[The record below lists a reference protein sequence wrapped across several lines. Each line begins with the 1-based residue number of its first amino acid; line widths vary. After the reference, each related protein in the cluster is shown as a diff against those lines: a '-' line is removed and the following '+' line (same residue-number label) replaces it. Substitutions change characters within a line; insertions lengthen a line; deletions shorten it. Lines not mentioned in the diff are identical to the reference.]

1 MMGWTDAKR
10 FATLFGLFMQ
20 LGVLEAKKSDSV
32 APVFSDEEAVHPIS
46 AAQADRITEKLE
58 SLGPC
63 YIKLGQFLS
72 SRSDILPKVMLTSL
86 SRLQDHVQPFAF
98 EEVRGIVEREL
109 GARISKA
116 FSEFETQPFA
126 SASISQVHRAVTHNG
141 RKVAVKIQRPEIQTQ
156 FYKDIETLQKVAAVV
171 DRTTRT
177 GKRLRTRQIMGEF
190 RKVVTRELDF
200 RIEAS
205 QITALRENLKQFE
218 HIVLPEPIAEFSTG
232 KILTMTWI
240 SGRKI
245 TAITPLSRTEING
258 ARLADEVFGAYLH
271 QVLIDGM
278 FHADPHPGNILVTDD
293 HKIALIDLG
302 MVSTLTPEAQHKLLK
317 FLGALNKGHGRQAGE
332 LLLSMSTRASD
343 FNENGYFNQMAT
355 LIGKYEGFL
364 GKPVEVGRMVM
375 DVLQISAQC
384 GIILPPE
391 LTLLGKT
398 LLHLDKIGT
407 SLDPD
412 FDPAEAIRKHSRKIM
427 RERMR
432 KESSANGLMD
442 VLLETRELVSQ
453 TPQRLNAFF
462 DKLANNHLSVR
473 VDMID
478 EKYLMTG
485 FQKIA
490 NRLTT
495 GLILAALIIGAAY
508 MMNVPTEFT
517 LMGYPGLAIIFFIMA
532 GLGGLFLIF
541 NIFFQDEAPRKKDL

>member
-10 FATLFGLFMQ
+10 FASVFGLFMQ
-20 LGVLEAKKSDSV
+20 LGILESRKSHSV
-32 APVFSDEEAVHPIS
+32 APVFSDEESVHPIN

-72 SRSDILPKVMLTSL
+72 SRSDLLPKIMLTSL
-86 SRLQDHVQPFAF
+86 SRLQDDVKPFGAD
-98 EEVRGIVEREL
+98 EVRQIVEREL
-109 GARISKA
+109 GVRISRA
-116 FSEFETQPFA
+116 FTEFESQPFA

-141 RKVAVKIQRPEIQTQ
+141 RKVAVKIQRPHIQSQ
-156 FYKDIETLQKVAAVV
+156 LYQDIDLLQKVASVV
-171 DRTTRT
+171 DRTTRV
-177 GKRLRTRQIMGEF
+177 GKRLRTRQIMSEF
-190 RKVVTRELDF
+190 KKVVTRELDF

-205 QITALRENLKQFE
+205 QISALRENLKNFE
-218 HIVLPEPIAEFSTG
+218 HIVLPEPIQEFSTG
-232 KILTMTWI
+232 KILTMTWV

-245 TAITPLSRTEING
+245 TALTPLSRTEING
-258 ARLADEVFGAYLH
+258 ARLADEVFGVYLH

-278 FHADPHPGNILVTDD
+278 FHADPHPGNILITDD

-317 FLGALNKGHGRQAGE
+317 FLGALNKGHGRQTGE
-332 LLLSMSTRASD
+332 VLLSMSTRASD
-343 FNENGYFNQMAT
+343 FNESGYFNQMTT
-355 LIGKYEGFL
+355 LIGKYQGFL
-364 GKPVEVGRMVM
+364 GKPAEIGRMVM

-384 GIILPPE
+384 GIILPSE
-391 LTLLGKT
+391 MTLLGKT
-398 LLHLDKIGT
+398 LLHLDQIGRT
-407 SLDPD
+407 LDPD

-442 VLLETRELVSQ
+442 VLLETKELVSL

-462 DKLANNHLSVR
+462 EKLANNHLSVR
-473 VDMID
+473 VDVID

-495 GLILAALIIGAAY
+495 GLILAALIIGAAL
-508 MMNVPTEFT
+508 MMNVPTDFT
-517 LMGYPGLAIIFFIMA
+517 LVGYPGLAIIFFILA
-532 GLGGLFLIF
+532 GLGGLMLIF
-541 NIFFQDEAPRKKDL
+541 NILFQDEAPRRK

>member
-1 MMGWTDAKR
+1 MKGWKDVKR
-10 FATLFGLFMQ
+10 YATLFGLFMQ
-20 LGVLEAKKSDSV
+20 LGVLETRRRHSA
-32 APVFSDEEAVHPIS
+32 APVFSDEESVHSID

-86 SRLQDHVQPFAF
+86 SRLQDDVQPFGF
-98 EEVRGIVEREL
+98 DQVRKIVEREL
-109 GARISKA
+109 GVRISRA
-116 FSEFETQPFA
+116 FAEFEEQPFA

-141 RKVAVKIQRPEIQTQ
+141 RKVAVKIQRPDIQVQ
-156 FYKDIETLQKVAAVV
+156 FYNDIDTLQKVAGVF
-171 DRTTRT
+171 DKITRV

-200 RIEAS
+200 RIEAA
-205 QITALRENLKQFE
+205 QITALRKNLQQFE
-218 HIVLPEPIAEFSTG
+218 HIVLPEPIEEFSTG

-240 SGRKI
+240 TGRKI
-245 TAITPLSRTEING
+245 TDITPLSRTEIDG
-258 ARLADEVFGAYLH
+258 ALLADEMFGAYLH
-271 QVLIDGM
+271 QVLVDGM
-278 FHADPHPGNILVTDD
+278 FHADPHPGNILITDT
-293 HKIALIDLG
+293 HQIALIDLG

-317 FLGALNKGHGRQAGE
+317 FLSALNKGHGRHAGE
-332 LLLSMSTRASD
+332 LLLSMSTPTSD
-343 FNENGYFNQMAT
+343 FNESSYFSQMTT
-355 LIGKYEGFL
+355 LIGKYQGFL
-364 GKPVEVGRMVM
+364 GKPVEIGRMVM

-384 GIILPPE
+384 GIILPSE

-398 LLHLDKIGT
+398 LLHLDQIGAA
-407 SLDPD
+407 LDPQ

-432 KESSANGLMD
+432 KDSTPSGLMD
-442 VLLETRELVSQ
+442 VLLETRELAAL

-462 DKLANNHLSVR
+462 EKLANNHLSMR
-473 VDMID
+473 VNMLD

-495 GLILAALIIGAAY
+495 GLILAALIIGAAA
-508 MMNVPTEFT
+508 MMNVPTHFT
-517 LMGYPGLAIIFFIMA
+517 LLGYPGLAILFFIMA
-532 GLGGLFLIF
+532 GLGGLLLIF
-541 NIFFQDEAPRKKDL
+541 NILFQDEATRRK